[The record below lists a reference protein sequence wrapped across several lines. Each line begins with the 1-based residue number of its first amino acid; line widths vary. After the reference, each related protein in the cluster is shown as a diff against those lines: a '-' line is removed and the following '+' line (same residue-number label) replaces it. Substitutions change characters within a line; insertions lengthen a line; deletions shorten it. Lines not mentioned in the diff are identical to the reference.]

1 MSEGTAVI
9 YQVGDRVKFELGDCI
24 DYGTVVEVDNS
35 VYTTDGNV
43 WALWD
48 STNIKQYS
56 KPKYLTLIE
65 RKQTPKP
72 IMKYPPHKYSTLL
85 KHWLDG
91 GEIQYRVINTEHN
104 WTDYTHRYPP
114 YICDDEYSNPRE
126 WRIKPEVKTLRYR
139 AGLTKDNQIKIY
151 TEQPMLDD
159 AYGPDAFVKWID
171 NEWKTFSVEI
181 E

>member
-1 MSEGTAVI
+1 MSKVTAVI
-9 YQVGDRVKFELGDCI
+9 YQVGDRVKFERGDCV
-24 DYGTVVEVDNS
+24 DYGTVVEMDGS
-35 VYTTDGNV
+35 VYTGCGRV

-48 STNIKQYS
+48 STNVEQYS

-65 RKQTPKP
+65 RKQAPKP
-72 IMKYPPHKYSTLL
+72 KFNHEPFKYATVL
-85 KHWLDG
+85 KHWADG
-91 GEIQYRVINTEHN
+91 GDIQFKHTLKDEWITYANREEL
-104 WTDYTHRYPP
+104 P
-114 YICDDEYSNPRE
+114 YIGPHSSYS

-139 AGLTKDNQIKIY
+139 IGLTKDNQIKIY

-171 NEWKTFSVEI
+171 NEWKTFSVEL

>member
-1 MSEGTAVI
+1 MSKGTAVI
-9 YQVGDRVKFELGDCI
+9 YQVGDRVKYKFGDCV
-24 DYGTVVEVDNS
+24 DYGTVVKVDDS
-35 VYTTDGNV
+35 VYTKGGNV

-48 STNIKQYS
+48 SNNGEQHS
-56 KPKYLTLIE
+56 EPRCLTLIE
-65 RKQTPKP
+65 RKQVSEPKT
-72 IMKYPPHKYSTLL
+72 KHSPHKYADVI
-85 KHWLDG
+85 KCWADG
-91 GEIQYRVINTEHN
+91 GEIQFKHTLKDEWITYANREEL
-104 WTDYTHRYPP
+104 P
-114 YICDDEYSNPRE
+114 YIGPHSSYS

-139 AGLTKDNQIKIY
+139 TGLTKDNQIKIY